1 MHQDG
6 KKMNIVIL
14 AAGLGSRL
22 DSPSKLPKALTQLE
36 NGQTILSFQ
45 LQQIAHYFD
54 INQVK
59 VVVGNRFETIMNAFP
74 ELSFCYNPD
83 FASENT
89 AGSLKRALQSIQGN
103 LLFLNGDVIFHP
115 FIIKT
120 LLNYGRTAMIVN
132 EEPVGEEEVKYRT
145 DDNGMIL
152 AVSKQV
158 KNPKGEAL
166 GINFISQKDLPSFK
180 YSLEKCSKNDYFEKA
195 IEFSIEAGI
204 EVKALPI
211 MPNYCCEID
220 FLEDL
225 KKANQ
230 MIRNWH

>member
-1 MHQDG
+1 
-6 KKMNIVIL
+6 MNIVIL

-22 DSPSKLPKALTQLE
+22 DSSSNLPKALTQLE
-36 NGQTILSFQ
+36 NGQTILGFQ

-59 VVVGNRFETIMNAFP
+59 VVVGNRFEAIMNAFP
-74 ELSFCYNPD
+74 ELTFCYNPD

-89 AGSLKRALQSIQGN
+89 AGSLRRALKSIQDD

-115 FIIKT
+115 FIIKS

-132 EEPVGEEEVKYRT
+132 EEAVGDEEVKYRV
-145 DDNGMIL
+145 DENGMIL
-152 AVSKQV
+152 EVSKKV

-166 GINFISQKDLPSFK
+166 GINFISKNDLPSFK
-180 YSLEKCSKNDYFEKA
+180 YNLEKCSKNDYFERA
-195 IEFSIEAGI
+195 IEFSIEEGMG
-204 EVKALPI
+204 VKALPI
-211 MPNYCCEID
+211 LSSHCCEID

-230 MIRNWH
+230 MIQNWY